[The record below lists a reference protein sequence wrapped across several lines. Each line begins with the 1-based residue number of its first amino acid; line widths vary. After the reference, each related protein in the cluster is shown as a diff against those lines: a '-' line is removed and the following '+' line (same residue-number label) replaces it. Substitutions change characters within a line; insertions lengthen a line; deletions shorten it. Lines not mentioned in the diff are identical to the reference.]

1 MTLFKRIATTISYM
15 SRGKRSRVH
24 KPGFSKK
31 PVLWTRVCC
40 TVMTFMLVLAACDSS
55 PTPDASTPT
64 PAINPTSPTLA
75 STDVATGVPP
85 TATPAP
91 TPFSQRYTQG
101 VAPTPDAPKP
111 IRERGI
117 FTSTYTI
124 QRGDTLGAIALSFNV
139 SEDDLRRVNRL
150 TVRQANQLR
159 AGSTLLM
166 PQPVE
171 MHTPSIKLIPDSE
184 LVNSPTAIDFVM
196 TGYVNMQR
204 GYLANYTE
212 EVDGVRL
219 TGPQV
224 IQRVSEQFSVHP
236 RLLLALLE
244 YSSGWVTNP
253 NPAGDQLLFP
263 LGWKRTNLNSLYVQ
277 LNWAAVRLNEGY
289 YGWRLDNRYI
299 TRLDD
304 NVYVFM
310 GNGIN
315 AGTAGLQNYLGA
327 ISTSALFTD
336 TMGDNGFMQTYRKL
350 FGDAWQYD
358 IGPLVPEGL
367 QQPALQLPWAKG
379 ETWYF
384 TGGPHYAWARGT
396 PWGALDFAPFSTLGC
411 TPLQD
416 WVTAMAEGRVVRSVS
431 GEVVQSLDSR
441 QDERAGWSVLYM
453 HMGAAGRVGV
463 GDWVRAGDRIGH
475 PSCEGGVAPAAHL
488 HIARKYNGEWVNADG
503 ALPFT
508 VGGWVASEQ
517 DTEYDGSLKRDTQ
530 TREACECKLNRTNG
544 VGW

>member
-1 MTLFKRIATTISYM
+1 MN
-15 SRGKRSRVH
+15 
-24 KPGFSKK
+24 KPGFVTWKAFRRSGAK
-31 PVLWTRVCC
+31 PGLFALITLVLI
-40 TVMTFMLVLAACDSS
+40 LAACDSS
-55 PTPDASTPT
+55 PAPNAITPT
-64 PAINPTSPTLA
+64 PAIHPDNIVPL
-75 STDVATGVPP
+75 STPIDTAVPP

-91 TPFSQRYTQG
+91 TPFLQHYTQG

-117 FTSTYTI
+117 FTSTYAI
-124 QRGDTLGAIALSFNV
+124 QRGDTFGAIALNFNV
-139 SEDDLRRVNRL
+139 SEDDLRSVNGL
-150 TVRQANQLR
+150 SVRQANRLR
-159 AGSTLLM
+159 AGTTLLV
-166 PQPVE
+166 PQPIE
-171 MHTPSIKLIPDSE
+171 LHAPSIKLIPDSE
-184 LVNSPTAIDFVM
+184 LVNSPTAIDFALA
-196 TGYVNMQR
+196 GYVNMQR

-219 TGPQV
+219 TGSQV
-224 IQRVSEQFSVHP
+224 IERVAEQFSVHP

-244 YSSGWVTNP
+244 YSGSWVTNP
-253 NPAGDQLLFP
+253 TPTGDQLLYP

-299 TRLDD
+299 IRLDD
-304 NVYVFM
+304 NVYAFM
-310 GNGIN
+310 GNSIN

-327 ISTSALFTD
+327 ISTSAFFTD
-336 TMGDNGFMQTYRKL
+336 TMSLTSEQGFMQTYRKL
-350 FGDAWQYD
+350 FGDVWQYD
-358 IGPLVPEGL
+358 IGALVPEGV

-384 TGGPHYAWARGT
+384 TGGPHSTWARGT
-396 PWGALDFAPFSTLGC
+396 PWGALDFAPFSTQGC

-416 WVTAMAEGRVVRSVS
+416 WATAMAEGRIVRSVH

-453 HMGAAGRVGV
+453 HMGSPGRAQVGE
-463 GDWVRAGDRIGH
+463 WVRAGDHIGH

-488 HIARKYNGEWVNADG
+488 HIARKYNGEWINVDG
-503 ALPFT
+503 ALPFN
-508 VGGWVASEQ
+508 VGGWVASEKLS
-517 DTEYDGSLKRDTQ
+517 EYDGGLKRDQQ
-530 TREACECKLNRTNG
+530 TREACECKVNATNG